1 MRALVVEDQQHIA
14 ELNRRLLEQERF
26 DVDVALTANEGVRL
40 ARANDYT
47 LIVLDMILPD
57 GHGMNVL
64 KAIRERS
71 QTTPVLILSGE
82 DDVDVTVG
90 ALDAGADDYL
100 TKPYQAVELT
110 ARIRAL
116 TRRGQLVQSTQLV
129 CGNVVLHRMER
140 HATVGGVALSLT
152 VKEFSLLETFMQN
165 RGKTLT
171 RESLLKTVWRFDFDP
186 NTNMLD
192 VNVSRLRAKLVA
204 LKATSRLDARRGVG
218 YVFDE
223 A

>member
-1 MRALVVEDQQHIA
+1 MHALVVEDQKNVA
-14 ELNRRLLEQERF
+14 ELNRRLLLQERF
-26 DVDVALTANEGVRL
+26 EVDVALTAHDGVRL
-40 ARANDYT
+40 AQANEYT
-47 LIVLDMILPD
+47 LVILDMILPD
-57 GHGMNVL
+57 GHGMDVL

-82 DDVDVTVG
+82 DDIDVTVG

-116 TRRGQLVQSTQLV
+116 TRRGQLVQSAQLA

-140 HATVGGVALSLT
+140 HATVGNAPLSLT

-171 RESLLKTVWRFDFDP
+171 REMLLKTVWRFDFDP

-192 VNVSRLRAKLVA
+192 VNVSRLRAKLTA
-204 LKATSRLDARRGVG
+204 LKATCRLDARRGVG

-223 A
+223 V

>member
-1 MRALVVEDQQHIA
+1 MRALVVEDQENIA
-14 ELNRRLLEQERF
+14 ELNRRLLEHEGF
-26 DVDVALTANEGVRL
+26 GVDVALTAREGERH
-40 ARANDYT
+40 ARANDYE
-47 LIVLDMILPD
+47 LIILDMILPD

-64 KAIRERS
+64 KAIRERT

-82 DDVDVTVG
+82 DDVEVTVG

-116 TRRGQLVQSTQLV
+116 TRRGQLVQSAQLT

-140 HATVGGVALSLT
+140 HATVGEVVLSLT
-152 VKEFSLLETFMQN
+152 VKEFSLLETFILN

-171 RESLLKTVWRFDFDP
+171 REALLKTVWRFDFDP

-204 LKATSRLDARRGVG
+204 LGATCRLDARRGVG
-218 YVFDE
+218 YVFNDG
-223 A
+223 